1 MTLFVLLCMTI
12 TSVNAQ
18 VNLALDKPVYASSKQ
33 EEAKNAV
40 DGKDNTRWQAAEE
53 DENEWWYV
61 DLGEEYNL
69 DFVEILWE
77 GAFAKRFELYGATDE
92 PDQTTGEGTWS
103 LLGEF
108 TVNKAGLHTYDVLGN
123 SARFI
128 KFVAL
133 EREMVWGS
141 SFFEFRV
148 FKATADPVL
157 TTISVPEVVVQGMKT
172 TVFPITL
179 LDQEGGLFKGETTI
193 TVSSS
198 DPDIADVEASGTDKT
213 LSVTGKKIG
222 TSQLTIT
229 ATSGDA
235 SVTETV
241 DLDVIS
247 ETYTWNALENI
258 DNLASFETGEGYTIE
273 AQENGVSVTLTQ
285 GPNWVGVRL
294 KELPKELKAGE
305 YSYVHVIGSCAT
317 SAQSIKGR
325 FGYGEFSSSTIAIAD
340 EKQDFVF
347 KVTNT
352 AGELKKLTEVVI
364 MVDYSSVFPKAM
376 TIEKIV
382 FNNSADEIVKVLDE
396 EAPEITSVALVDE
409 SITYSS
415 VGLTIDATDNIGVY
429 SYIITDDAVGFSK
442 EILAPTDGNT
452 ITVKGLN
459 PNTEYTFSIV
469 AKDLAGNLS
478 EPYALSPFTT
488 EVRESECQGIITEK
502 NGNTDLDINYSIT
515 YNKGKVTFRIAPIE
529 GGPALTYGQVHR
541 MDAKGGFGFVE
552 MNKQEDGS
560 YTLTPTDT
568 YPVGMALYTMFVW
581 NVEGHNGNVTSAN
594 NDDYEHYVFA
604 VTGECSGP
612 LEKEGTDTDLILSG
626 KWDADLFAGYEL
638 DYAKLTTIDLI
649 DVIGGE
655 LPAMENLNPN
665 CLIYVDKSSKI
676 SDTSKNIV
684 VFNNGEGNAE
694 AITLEDGHP
703 FNNTKEFTAASIS
716 YTRDFS
722 GMNGWASL
730 YLPFAVKVEGY
741 TIETLADYTSQEDKG
756 YFSFESVTRT
766 RTTANT
772 PYIMAVNS
780 ETNGVF
786 TGSGI
791 VPVATAAN
799 DVSIDNGT
807 YVFKGT
813 FNEIAAGS
821 ANGLYLLR
829 TDGSEFAVGSDDS
842 SVPAFRAYITSN
854 SAFAADRINVLHDG
868 EVPPPPT
875 KINAQNASTL
885 LVWSA
890 NGVLEI
896 VADKAQCVKIC
907 SIDGCIVRNME
918 LNEGHNVITNLP
930 KGIYIVNNQKVII
943 K

>member
-1 MTLFVLLCMTI
+1 MTLFILLCMTI

-18 VNLALDKPVYASSKQ
+18 VNLALNKEAYASSSQ
-33 EEAKNAV
+33 NNAKNAV
-40 DGKDNTRWQAAEE
+40 DGNIGSSWQAAKE
-53 DENEWWYV
+53 DVGEWWYV
-61 DLGEEYNL
+61 DLGETFDL
-69 DFVEILWE
+69 DFIEIVWE
-77 GAFAKRFELYGATDE
+77 NAYAKTFNLYGATVE
-92 PDQTTGEGTWS
+92 PDQETGEGTWS

-108 TVNKAGLHTYDVLGN
+108 KTEASGLNTYTVLGH
-123 SARFI
+123 SARYI
-128 KFVAL
+128 KFVAV
-133 EREMVWGS
+133 ERAMEWGS
-141 SFFEFRV
+141 NFFEFRV
-148 FKATADPVL
+148 FKATANPIL
-157 TTISVPEVVVQGMKT
+157 TAISVPDVVVQGMKT
-172 TVFPITL
+172 DVFPITL

-193 TVSSS
+193 TASSS
-198 DPDIADVEASGTDKT
+198 DASIADVEVSSTDKT
-213 LSVTGKKIG
+213 LSVTSKKIG

-229 ATSGDA
+229 AESEGNV
-235 SVTETV
+235 VTKTV

-258 DNLASFETGEGYTIE
+258 DNLIWFNADESTFTPQNDNVLITIPKG
-273 AQENGVSVTLTQ
+273 AVWAGVQ
-285 GPNWVGVRL
+285 L

-317 SAQSIKGR
+317 SAQNIKGR
-325 FGYGEFSSSTIAIAD
+325 FGSGEFTSSTIAIAA
-340 EKQDFVF
+340 ERQDFVF

-382 FNNSADEIVKVLDE
+382 FNNSADEIVKVVDE
-396 EAPEITSVALVDE
+396 EAPQITSAALVNE

-415 VGLTIDATDNIGVY
+415 VDLTIEATDNIGVY
-429 SYIITDDAVGFSK
+429 SYVITDDAMEFSK
-442 EILAPTDGNT
+442 EILVPTDGNT
-452 ITVKGLN
+452 ITIKGLN

-478 EPYALSPFTT
+478 EPVTLPSFTT
-488 EVRESECQGIITEK
+488 LVRESECQGIITEK
-502 NGNTDLDINYSIT
+502 GGNTNLNINYSIT

-813 FNEIAAGS
+813 FNEIGTGS